1 VKLVEFWVSHRTEMV
16 GSLAQHLVLVLVAT
30 AAAVTIGLPL
40 GIVAA
45 RRARWGAP
53 LMAFANVVQ
62 TVPSLAMFGF
72 LVSLPLVGGVGARS
86 ALIVLILY
94 ALLPV
99 MRNTVAGIQGIDPAV
114 RDAGIA
120 MGMTPRQLLVQVEL
134 PLAMPTIIAGI
145 RVAAVVGVG
154 AATIAAAIG
163 AGGLGDYIFRGLSM
177 TDPVVILAGAVPA
190 GALALLV
197 DVVLGRLERVLR
209 PGGSVA
215 GRVTARTTAFAAG
228 ALALVAAASFAL
240 AGRWGTR
247 VIIGSKN
254 FTEQVIL
261 GELLAQAVER
271 FTSLRV
277 DRRLNLGGTFV
288 CEQALRS
295 GAIDAYVEY
304 TGTALT
310 AIFHQPVSRDR
321 AEVYARVAAA
331 YAESGRTVLS
341 PLGFNNTFAILV
353 RAADARR
360 LRLAT
365 ISDAAAY
372 APRWKAAF
380 GYEFLER
387 EDGYRG
393 LIATYGLRFAAPPR
407 VMDLTLIYRALA
419 SGAVDLIAGDATHG
433 LIKGLDLFVLA
444 DDRHYF
450 PPYDAVPVVRSQ
462 TLAAHPELRA
472 AIERLAGQIS
482 EEAMRLL
489 NYEVDVRGRDVAAVV
504 REFLEGLEARAVRAR
519 PLPVPAS
526 TGRRGAGDSSG
537 SERPSAP
544 AR

>member
-1 VKLVEFWVSHRTEMV
+1 MKLIEFWLSHRAEMLA
-16 GSLAQHLVLVLVAT
+16 SLAQHLLLVVLAS
-30 AAAVTIGLPL
+30 AIAIGIGLPL

-45 RRARWGAP
+45 RRPRVGGP
-53 LMAFANVVQ
+53 LLAFANIVQ
-62 TVPSLAMFGF
+62 TIPSLAMFGF
-72 LVSLPLVGGVGARS
+72 LVALPIVGGIGARS

-99 MRNTVAGIQGIDPAV
+99 MRNTVAGIQGIDRAV
-114 RDAGIA
+114 RDAGVA
-120 MGMTPRQLLVQVEL
+120 MGMTPRQLLWQVEL

-177 TDPVVILAGAVPA
+177 TDPIVILAGAVPA
-190 GALALLV
+190 ALLALLV
-197 DVVLGRLERVLR
+197 DVALGRLEQALKPESRR
-209 PGGSVA
+209 SW
-215 GRVTARTTAFAAG
+215 RVTPWVVSLG
-228 ALALVAAASFAL
+228 ALALVAIMTGSFVL
-240 AGRWGTR
+240 TGRWGSR

-271 FTSLRV
+271 GTTLRV
-277 DRRLNLGGTFV
+277 DRRLNLGGTFIA
-288 CEQALRS
+288 EQALRA

-310 AIFHQPVSRDR
+310 AIFHLPVSRDR
-321 AEVYARVAAA
+321 SDVYARVVAA
-331 YAESGRTVLS
+331 YADTARTVLP

-360 LRLAT
+360 LGLRT
-365 ISDAAAY
+365 ISDAAPH

-387 EDGYRG
+387 EDGYKG
-393 LIATYGLRFAAPPR
+393 LVRTYGLRFAEPPR

-419 SGAVDLIAGDATHG
+419 TEAVDLIAGDATHG
-433 LIKGLDLFVLA
+433 LIKGLDLFALE

-450 PPYDAVPVVRSQ
+450 PPYDAIPVVRTQ
-462 TLAAHPELRA
+462 TLAAHPDLRPA
-472 AIERLAGQIS
+472 VERLAGRIT
-482 EEAMRLL
+482 EERMRDM
-489 NYEVDVRGRDVAAVV
+489 NYDVDVRRRDVTVVV
-504 REFLEGLEARAVRAR
+504 REFLDGLE
-519 PLPVPAS
+519 P
-526 TGRRGAGDSSG
+526 
-537 SERPSAP
+537 
-544 AR
+544 